1 MHGGQPTCASTH
13 NRYGGKV
20 CEPHVKHATNRWIS
34 GHKCSILVNELTH
47 KQPNVLFTIS
57 LTLFVLPG
65 SNAAVERVFLLMN
78 STWTNSR
85 NKLDIKTVEA
95 TLIIKMCFNNKSY
108 EVFYDQ
114 ILRNKSL

>member
-1 MHGGQPTCASTH
+1 
-13 NRYGGKV
+13 
-20 CEPHVKHATNRWIS
+20 
-34 GHKCSILVNELTH
+34 
-47 KQPNVLFTIS
+47 
-57 LTLFVLPG
+57 
-65 SNAAVERVFLLMN
+65 MN

-95 TLIIKMCFNNKSY
+95 TLIIKTCFTNKSC